1 VPQYFKIVRTLLK
14 DICNSEEYTQAEGQI
29 KEVMRD
35 FTSIFKGLLE
45 TFLQA
50 KQEANYVK
58 ESNEICCLVPAK
70 LKH

>member
-1 VPQYFKIVRTLLK
+1 
-14 DICNSEEYTQAEGQI
+14 
-29 KEVMRD
+29 MRD
-35 FTSIFKGLLE
+35 FTPIFKGLLE

-70 LKH
+70 LKHLLDSLPAISQPLVHSMSPNQQEQTETGI

>member
-1 VPQYFKIVRTLLK
+1 
-14 DICNSEEYTQAEGQI
+14 
-29 KEVMRD
+29 MRD

-50 KQEANYVK
+50 KQEATYVK

-70 LKH
+70 LKHLLDCLPAISGPLIHSMSSNQQEQIESGIQLI